1 MVIITLEVI
10 KSEGNVV
17 TEFLFWDLG
26 FILGSGARVRRR
38 GLSL

>member
-10 KSEGNVV
+10 QSEGNVV

-26 FILGSGARVRRR
+26 FFLGSGA
-38 GLSL
+38 